1 MNRLAIGIFAAVL
14 LLVGCGKSGD
24 GGGGFADR
32 GGQGKTDNVLRYP
45 IPTKPTTLDPG
56 VVQDGDTIDM
66 LQQIYEGL
74 VAWGEDNTPKPCLAE
89 KWEIQ
94 DGGRTYVF
102 TLKKGVKFHN
112 GREVTAEDFKWTW
125 ERNCSGALQSET
137 ISAYLGDVVGVKE
150 MKEGKA
156 TSISGVTVVDKYT
169 LKVQIDKPRPYF
181 LGKLTYIV
189 SAVMAKEAVDGG
201 NEISKVEQMV
211 GTGPFKATRYDI
223 DQLFT
228 MSRNDDY
235 HGGKVAL
242 DGIER
247 PVILDPLTRVNK
259 FKSGELDMCLL
270 QRQDVKGIQDDPKF
284 ASMLKFYPRPSIFY
298 IGMNCTGKDYPPF
311 KDVRVRK
318 AIGMAIDRER
328 IVKQVLGGV
337 NEPAYSIV
345 PPGVVG
351 HRPKGAYL
359 PYDVE
364 AAKKLLAEAGY
375 PGGKGLP
382 PVEMRFRDGYRDISL
397 VAEDVAAQLKE
408 NLGMTVNLKVT
419 EWKAYLER
427 YNRGQNPFYH
437 MRWAAD
443 YLDPQNFLSNMLA
456 TFGPE
461 NHHGYANP
469 EFDRLCEEADTSLD
483 QALRLKLY
491 AQAEDIALQDAS
503 WVPIYFQRDAE
514 LIHPRVQNLRES
526 LFGHLPHSTV
536 TLKNP

>member
-1 MNRLAIGIFAAVL
+1 MMKRAAWLLVAVAVL
-14 LLVGCGKSGD
+14 AAGCGKG
-24 GGGGFADR
+24 GGGGFSER
-32 GGQGKTDNVLRYP
+32 GSDKAAGNILRYP
-45 IPTKPTTLDPG
+45 IPNKPTTLDPG

-66 LQQIYEGL
+66 LQQVYEGL
-74 VAWGEDNTPKPCLAE
+74 VAWGEDNIPKPNIAE
-89 KWEIQ
+89 KWEVQ
-94 DGGRTYVF
+94 DGGKTYVF

-125 ERNCSGALQSET
+125 ERNCAPSLASET
-137 ISAYLGDVVGVKE
+137 ITSYLGDVVGVKE

-156 TSISGVTVVDKYT
+156 TSISGVTVVDPYT
-169 LKVQIDKPRPYF
+169 LKVEIDKPRPYF
-181 LGKLTYIV
+181 LGKLTYIASYV
-189 SAVMAKEAVDGG
+189 IPKEAVDGG

-211 GTGPFKATRYDI
+211 GTGPFKATRYEP
-223 DQLFT
+223 DQLMVLSKNT
-228 MSRNDDY
+228 DY
-235 HGGKVAL
+235 HGGEVPL

-247 PVILDPLTRVNK
+247 PVITDPITRVNK
-259 FKSGELDMCLL
+259 FKNGELDMCLL

-284 ASMLKFYPRPSIFY
+284 ASQLVYYPRPSIFY
-298 IGMNCTGKDYPPF
+298 IGMNCTGKDYAAF

-318 AIGMAIDRER
+318 AVAMAIDRER
-328 IVKQVLGGV
+328 ITKQVLGGI

-345 PPGVVG
+345 PPGVIG
-351 HRPKGAYL
+351 HREKGAFL
-359 PYDVE
+359 PYDVP
-364 AAKKLLAEAGY
+364 AAKKLLADAGY
-375 PGGKGLP
+375 PDGKGLP
-382 PVEMRFRDGYRDISL
+382 PIEMRFRDSYRDISL
-397 VAEDVAAQLKE
+397 VAEDVSAQLKE

-461 NHHGYANP
+461 NHHGYNNP
-469 EFDRLCEEADTSLD
+469 EFDRLCQEADTSFD
-483 QALRLKLY
+483 EANRLKLY

-514 LIHPRVQNLRES
+514 LISPRVQKLRES
-526 LFGHLPHSTV
+526 LFGHLPHTTV
-536 TLKNP
+536 RLENK